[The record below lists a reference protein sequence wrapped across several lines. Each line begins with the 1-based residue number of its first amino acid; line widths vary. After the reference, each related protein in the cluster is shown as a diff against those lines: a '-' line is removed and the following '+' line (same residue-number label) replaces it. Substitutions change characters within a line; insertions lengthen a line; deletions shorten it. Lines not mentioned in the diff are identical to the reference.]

1 KLMFT
6 NRTVIRESNERI
18 VLNTIAQKGPHSRAL
33 LSDTIGLN
41 KATIS
46 DIVKKLIAQK
56 LINEV
61 GIGESTNLGGRKP
74 IMLELNAKAGFSVS
88 VDIGYNYIDVMAQRL
103 DGTAY
108 KRELFPF
115 IVIKRETIIQEISDI
130 LDVFLSSLPK
140 SPFGIVGILIAIH
153 GVVLD
158 NQIQFTPAYDLAG
171 LDFSSALHEQFACP
185 VYLENEANLL
195 AVSDHTKEESY
206 ANLVSISIHSGIG
219 SGVILNNELYTGING
234 YAGEIGHMQ
243 IVTENGRPC
252 PCGASGCLE
261 CYASEKNI
269 LDTYQTRTG
278 NKNALVTDLCR
289 AFTEKEEEAMAVIN
303 DMVRYLATG
312 IQNLTALYNPEI
324 IFINSEISRLI
335 PDFTKQI
342 ESRLTSFT
350 SKNIAIKESHLG
362 EEAILYGAGYLI
374 IQRFLAS

>member
-1 KLMFT
+1 MFT

-108 KRELFPF
+108 KRELFSF

>member
-1 KLMFT
+1 MFT

-18 VLNTIAQKGPHSRAL
+18 VLNTIVQKGPHSRAL

>member
-1 KLMFT
+1 MFT

-130 LDVFLSSLPK
+130 LEVFLSSLPK

>member
-1 KLMFT
+1 MFT

-185 VYLENEANLL
+185 IYLENEANLL

>member
-1 KLMFT
+1 MFT

-171 LDFSSALHEQFACP
+171 LDFSSALHEQFVCP

-289 AFTEKEEEAMAVIN
+289 AFTEKEKEAVAVIN

>member
-1 KLMFT
+1 MFT

-289 AFTEKEEEAMAVIN
+289 AFTEKEEEAIAVIN

>member
-1 KLMFT
+1 MFT

-219 SGVILNNELYTGING
+219 SGVILNNELYTGIKG

>member
-1 KLMFT
+1 MFT

-103 DGTAY
+103 DGTSY

-289 AFTEKEEEAMAVIN
+289 AFTEKEEEAIAVIN

>member
-1 KLMFT
+1 MFT

-206 ANLVSISIHSGIG
+206 ANLMSISIHSGIG

>member
-1 KLMFT
+1 MFT

-185 VYLENEANLL
+185 IYLENEANLL

-289 AFTEKEEEAMAVIN
+289 AFTEKEEEAIAVIN

>member
-1 KLMFT
+1 MFT

-41 KATIS
+41 KATVS

-185 VYLENEANLL
+185 IYLENEANLL

-289 AFTEKEEEAMAVIN
+289 AFTEKEEEAIAVIN

-374 IQRFLAS
+374 IQRFLSS

>member
-1 KLMFT
+1 MFT

-171 LDFSSALHEQFACP
+171 LDFSRALHEQFACP

-289 AFTEKEEEAMAVIN
+289 AFTEKEEEAIAVIN

>member
-1 KLMFT
+1 MFT

-374 IQRFLAS
+374 IQRFLSS

>member
-1 KLMFT
+1 MFT

-171 LDFSSALHEQFACP
+171 LDFSSALHEQFTCP

-289 AFTEKEEEAMAVIN
+289 AFTEKEEEAIAVIN

>member
-1 KLMFT
+1 MFT
-6 NRTVIRESNERI
+6 NRAGIRESNERI
-18 VLNTIAQKGPHSRAL
+18 VLNTIAQKGPLSRAL

-46 DIVKKLIAQK
+46 DIVKKLMAQK

-61 GIGESTNLGGRKP
+61 GIGESTNQGGRKP

-88 VDIGYNYIDVMAQRL
+88 VDIGYNYMDIMIQRL

-115 IVIKRETIIQEISDI
+115 IVIKRETIIQEISNKLDI
-130 LDVFLSSLPK
+130 FLSSLPK

-153 GVVLD
+153 GIVLD

-171 LDFSSALHEQFACP
+171 LDFSSVLREQFACP
-185 VYLENEANLL
+185 VYVENEANLL

-219 SGVILNNELYTGING
+219 SGVILNNELYTGVNG

-243 IVTENGRPC
+243 IVTENGKPC
-252 PCGASGCLE
+252 PCGAFGCLE
-261 CYASEKNI
+261 CYASEKHI
-269 LDTYQTRTG
+269 LDTYQARTG
-278 NKNALVTDLCR
+278 NKNALVTNLCR
-289 AFTEKEEEAMAVIN
+289 AFMEKEAEAVAVIE
-303 DMVRYLATG
+303 DMIRYLAIG

-342 ESRLTSFT
+342 ETRLTSFT
-350 SKNIAIKESHLG
+350 SKNIAIKKSHLG

>member
-1 KLMFT
+1 MFT

-153 GVVLD
+153 GVFLD

-185 VYLENEANLL
+185 IYLENEANLL

-289 AFTEKEEEAMAVIN
+289 AFTEKEEEAIAVIN

>member
-1 KLMFT
+1 MFT

-158 NQIQFTPAYDLAG
+158 NQIQFTPAYDLAD
-171 LDFSSALHEQFACP
+171 LDFSRALHEQFACP

>member
-1 KLMFT
+1 MFT

-289 AFTEKEEEAMAVIN
+289 AFTEKEKEAMAVIN

>member
-1 KLMFT
+1 MFT

-278 NKNALVTDLCR
+278 NKNALVNDLCR

>member
-1 KLMFT
+1 MFT

-185 VYLENEANLL
+185 IYLENEANLL

-219 SGVILNNELYTGING
+219 SGVILNNELYTGIKG

>member
-1 KLMFT
+1 MFT

-171 LDFSSALHEQFACP
+171 LDFSRALHEQFACP

>member
-1 KLMFT
+1 MFT

-158 NQIQFTPAYDLAG
+158 NQIQFTPAYDLAD

>member
-1 KLMFT
+1 MFT

-171 LDFSSALHEQFACP
+171 LDFSSTLHEQFACP

>member
-1 KLMFT
+1 MFT

>member
-1 KLMFT
+1 MFT

-171 LDFSSALHEQFACP
+171 LDFSSALHEQFACT

-269 LDTYQTRTG
+269 LDTYQKRTG

-289 AFTEKEEEAMAVIN
+289 AFTEKEEEAMTVIN

>member
-1 KLMFT
+1 MFT

-342 ESRLTSFT
+342 ETRLTSFT

>member
-1 KLMFT
+1 MFT

-115 IVIKRETIIQEISDI
+115 IVIKREKIIQEISDI

-289 AFTEKEEEAMAVIN
+289 AFTEKEEEAIAVIN
-303 DMVRYLATG
+303 DMVCYLATG

>member
-1 KLMFT
+1 MFT

-303 DMVRYLATG
+303 DMVHYLATG

-374 IQRFLAS
+374 IQRFLSS

>member
-1 KLMFT
+1 MFT

-206 ANLVSISIHSGIG
+206 ANVVSISIHSGIG

-289 AFTEKEEEAMAVIN
+289 AFTEKEEEAIAVIN

>member
-1 KLMFT
+1 MFT

-171 LDFSSALHEQFACP
+171 LNFSSALHEQFACP
-185 VYLENEANLL
+185 IYLENEANLL

>member
-1 KLMFT
+1 MFT

-171 LDFSSALHEQFACP
+171 LDFSSTLHEQFACP

-350 SKNIAIKESHLG
+350 SKHIAIKESHLG

-374 IQRFLAS
+374 IQRFLTS

>member
-1 KLMFT
+1 MFT

-234 YAGEIGHMQ
+234 YAGEIGHIQ

>member
-1 KLMFT
+1 MFT

-115 IVIKRETIIQEISDI
+115 IVIKRETIIQKISDI

-185 VYLENEANLL
+185 IYLENEANLL

>member
-1 KLMFT
+1 MFT

-171 LDFSSALHEQFACP
+171 LDFSSALYEQFACP

>member
-1 KLMFT
+1 MFT

-88 VDIGYNYIDVMAQRL
+88 VDIGYNYIDVMAQHL

>member
-1 KLMFT
+1 MFT

-289 AFTEKEEEAMAVIN
+289 AFTEKEEEAIAVIN

-312 IQNLTALYNPEI
+312 IQNLTALYSPEI

>member
-1 KLMFT
+1 MFT

-171 LDFSSALHEQFACP
+171 LDFSSALHEQFTCP

-219 SGVILNNELYTGING
+219 SGVILNNELYSGING

>member
-1 KLMFT
+1 MFT

-195 AVSDHTKEESY
+195 AVSDHTIEESY

>member
-1 KLMFT
+1 MFT

-350 SKNIAIKESHLG
+350 SKNISIKESHLG

>member
-1 KLMFT
+1 MFT

-171 LDFSSALHEQFACP
+171 LDFSSTLHEQFACP

-289 AFTEKEEEAMAVIN
+289 AFTEKEEEAIAVIN